1 MKHKRSIVISCI
13 GWVLLC
19 ALLFSACTVPEE
31 EATDTQA
38 PAVLKVYL
46 SETAY
51 GYSAVRYLLEE
62 EHRQELETELDCEI
76 ELIPYTTDGNSE
88 DIRNLPMDG
97 VILTDDPMEIT
108 ILANETDLKR
118 LDMQTLWT
126 QEGDSLFGRIGGWQY
141 AYVYTTESENVS
153 QAVLLVLPELLEK
166 AGIKEV
172 SYTPEGVEKMLE
184 DVYQYVRPLAIYGTP
199 NEGSFAPLM
208 GLFDLSPTG
217 GREFFREGV
226 QVCYDK
232 FSDSGKAYLG
242 WLKEL
247 YTRELLPKDFLQLS
261 EYSMIDMLAGGR
273 YAMAVMTEEACIAET
288 IRRCEEQGREIAVAE
303 LPVSAESQQWNI
315 YRRLL
320 GGVMSDCPTFDA
332 GVSFLRLLHERT
344 EHLEKT
350 ESPSAADALKRYPL
364 FSQKSVRTL
373 REDPVDRC
381 TFDAN
386 LQYEKLLIDKYVVRD
401 YYSRLVVGD
410 LALDAFDDMAD
421 SSLMGLLSRR
431 RTVIEGEKRPDTLE
445 ERFTRKVRWELGWE

>member
-19 ALLFSACTVPEE
+19 TMLLSACAVPQEE
-31 EATDTQA
+31 EADTQA

-51 GYSAVRYLLEE
+51 GYSAARYLLEE
-62 EHRQELETELDCEI
+62 KNRQELEAELDFEI

-88 DIRNLPMDG
+88 DIRNLSMDG

-108 ILANETDLKR
+108 ILANENDLKR
-118 LDMQTLWT
+118 LDMQSLWT
-126 QEGDSLFGRIGGWQY
+126 QERDSLFGRIGGWQY
-141 AYVYTTESENVS
+141 AYVYTTESENIS
-153 QAVLLVLPELLEK
+153 RAVLLVLPELLEK
-166 AGIKEV
+166 AGVKEV
-172 SYTPEGVEKMLE
+172 PYTPEGVEKMLE
-184 DVYQYVRPLAIYGTP
+184 DVYQYVRPLAIYGAP

-217 GREFFREGV
+217 GREFFREGD
-226 QVCYDK
+226 QVRYDK
-232 FSDSGKAYLG
+232 FSDSGKVYLG
-242 WLKEL
+242 WLKGL
-247 YTRELLPKDFLQLS
+247 YARELLPKDFLQLS

-288 IRRCEEQGREIAVAE
+288 IKRCEAQGREIAVAE

-320 GGVMSDCPTFDA
+320 GGVMSDCPKFEA

-344 EHLEKT
+344 EGIEKT
-350 ESPSAADALKRYPL
+350 EASSAANALNRYPL
-364 FSQKSVRTL
+364 FSQKSARTL
-373 REDPVDRC
+373 REDPVERC

-386 LQYEKLLIDKYVVRD
+386 MQYEKLLIDKYVVKE
-401 YYSRLVVGD
+401 YYSRLAVGD